1 MPLLMLAV
9 WRWAAAEQR
18 QAERHE
24 LLVSDTQCSVSR
36 ESDPSPNRTLG
47 V

>member
-9 WRWAAAEQR
+9 WRWASAEQR
-18 QAERHE
+18 QAERRE
-24 LLVSDTQCSVSR
+24 TLVSDTSAG
-36 ESDPSPNRTLG
+36 G